1 MKGLLSRA
9 LTLATALFQR
19 QALVWD
25 GTCSTGIHMIVAR
38 GSTEPDGYGR
48 IGVVAQNA
56 SLLIPN
62 SSIATV
68 VYPATFENYF
78 TSYAAGASEFEK
90 LVLQYVDACPDSK
103 VALLGF
109 SQGAHAM
116 MDAVCGNSDDGFF
129 VSPEFQKALGSQGR
143 QNLWHYRIRK
153 HEMANIYSKLLQSLH
168 LAPLTSI
175 KLTPGALAQ
184 APVRACSL
192 VKTSPLVSHTQLEF
206 AAGVIKVI
214 FTATWD
220 QTGRSMVHTLPITP
234 STQPSSL
241 QRGSTALTPSLTSLQ
256 LLLLLPPHQLSRE
269 PRQLM
274 GRQLRQL
281 QTRQQPV
288 PQAPALDRSTPLG

>member
-1 MKGLLSRA
+1 MKDLLSRA

-62 SSIATV
+62 SSIATI

-78 TSYAAGASEFEK
+78 TSYATGASEFEK

-103 VALLGF
+103 VALLGY

-129 VSPEFQKALGSQGR
+129 VSPEFQKALGSQVIAMVAFGSPDFNKTHPWSVGTSTGAGLFAR
-143 QNLWHYRIRK
+143 KNITACEPYAARIRSWCD
-153 HEMANIYSKLLQSLH
+153 EGDIYCDL
-168 LAPLTSI
+168 
-175 KLTPGALAQ
+175 
-184 APVRACSL
+184 
-192 VKTSPLVSHTQLEF
+192 
-206 AAGVIKVI
+206 
-214 FTATWD
+214 
-220 QTGRSMVHTLPITP
+220 
-234 STQPSSL
+234 
-241 QRGSTALTPSLTSLQ
+241 GS
-256 LLLLLPPHQLSRE
+256 
-269 PRQLM
+269 
-274 GRQLRQL
+274 
-281 QTRQQPV
+281 
-288 PQAPALDRSTPLG
+288 DRSVHGSYFANYTLDAAEFIAERFNSSDTVVDLPTTTAPPTTTPTQSGTETTDGTTTETTTDTTTTSTPASGAGSFNPSWIMILLMAGTLMIWTELL